1 MHKISSEATTNRLQQ
16 KLLNESLET
25 GTFPDSLKLAEIIPI
40 FKGPLD
46 NNKYR
51 PVSVLPILSKL
62 FENIMQ
68 KQIKGFISNGW
79 SPYLCGYRKD
89 FNTQQALLAHIEKW
103 KNNLHD
109 DGYGDAV
116 LMDLSKAYGTLN
128 HDLLVAK
135 RSAYS
140 FKHDALKLI
149 YSFLTNR

>member
-1 MHKISSEATTNRLQQ
+1 MHKISSEATTNRLQT
-16 KLLNESLET
+16 LLNESLET

-46 NNKYR
+46 KNKYR

-68 KQIKGFISNGW
+68 KQTKSFISNGL
-79 SPYLCGYRKD
+79 SPYLCGHRKS

-109 DGYGDAV
+109 DGYGDTV

-135 RSAYS
+135 RSAYG